1 MTREQL
7 KALGLTDDQIEGVM
21 KQHGIDTQGFNATL
35 TQNNTELTR
44 LKDIEGKYN
53 ALLANPPKDEPK
65 GEPEDPQLAEALKKI
80 AELEEANVRKDI
92 QTYAIAKGLSGEDA
106 ENVLKAF
113 ASNLDLAKG
122 AIDSIANVISARE
135 TAAADAKVKELA
147 KNIDE
152 IVIKKGKRPLHG
164 TKLFVSTAISLSLGE
179 SIILQPITPH
189 ALHPKPI
196 HIVRACFP

>member
-7 KALGLTDDQIEGVM
+7 KALGLTDEQIEGVM

-53 ALLANPPKDEPK
+53 ALLANQQKDEPK

-113 ASNLDLAKG
+113 ASNLDNAKS
-122 AIDSIANVISARE
+122 AIDSIANVITARE

-147 KNIDE
+147 KNTTNPGGGSTGSGAE
-152 IVIKKGKRPLHG
+152 
-164 TKLFVSTAISLSLGE
+164 TKPDDVANAEAITFATVSKDAQS
-179 SIILQPITPH
+179 
-189 ALHPKPI
+189 ARDYYK
-196 HIVRACFP
+196 

>member
-7 KALGLTDDQIEGVM
+7 KALGLTDEQVEGVM

-35 TQNNTELTR
+35 TTANTELTR
-44 LKDIEGKYN
+44 LKDIESKYN
-53 ALLANPPKDEPK
+53 AILENPPKDEPK

-92 QTYAIAKGLSGEDA
+92 QTYAIAKGLSGDDA

-113 ASNLDLAKG
+113 SSNLDLAKG

-135 TAAADAKVKELA
+135 TAAADAKVQELA
-147 KNIDE
+147 KNTTNPGGGSTGSGSE
-152 IVIKKGKRPLHG
+152 
-164 TKLFVSTAISLSLGE
+164 TKPDDVTNAEAITFATVSKNAQS
-179 SIILQPITPH
+179 
-189 ALHPKPI
+189 ARDYYK
-196 HIVRACFP
+196 